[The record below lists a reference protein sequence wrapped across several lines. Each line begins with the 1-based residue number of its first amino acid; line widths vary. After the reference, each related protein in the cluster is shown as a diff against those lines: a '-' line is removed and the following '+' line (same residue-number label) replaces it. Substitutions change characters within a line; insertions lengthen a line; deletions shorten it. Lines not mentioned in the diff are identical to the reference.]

1 MVNTNKNIS
10 HHIISWYNGNK
21 RLLPFR
27 DTKDPYKIWLSEV
40 MLQQTK
46 VSTVLPYY
54 EKWIIKYPTIKSLYN
69 ANLDTLLKLW
79 EGLGYYSRC
88 NNFYK
93 SIKIIC
99 DYHNGK
105 IPSDKT
111 TFLSLPGVGDY
122 TASAVLSI
130 AFNKPYPVIDGNVKR
145 VLSRMLGIRRITNY
159 NKKRMVKFLKSIIH
173 NKNPGDFNQGM
184 MEIGSLICKPL
195 NPCCHKCPLNNYCYS
210 FKKGTPEN
218 YPLKVKPKPKPHY
231 KVVVA
236 IIWNN
241 KKFYIQKRNYNKMLG
256 GLWEFP
262 GGKIEDAENAE
273 AGLIRKIYEECG
285 VSIIILKKAGS
296 IKHAYSH
303 YRLTLHCYFCKL
315 TNHTLKENLKRKW
328 ISIKQIKNYSFPKA
342 NHKLFQLL
350 ESKNWYV

>member
-1 MVNTNKNIS
+1 MINTNKKFGDQVVL
-10 HHIISWYNGNK
+10 WYNINK

-27 DTKDPYKIWLSEV
+27 NTKDPYKIWLSEI
-40 MLQQTK
+40 MLQQTR

-54 EKWIIKYPTIKSLYN
+54 EKWINKFPTVKSLSHS
-69 ANLDTLLKLW
+69 NLDTLLKLW
-79 EGLGYYSRC
+79 EGLGYYRRC

-99 DYHNGK
+99 DHHNGE
-105 IPSDKT
+105 IPSDKK

-145 VLSRMLGIRRITNY
+145 VLSRILGIKRITIY
-159 NKKRMVKFLKSIIH
+159 NKNRMINFLESTIH
-173 NKNPGDFNQGM
+173 NKSPGDFNQGM

-195 NPCCHKCPLNNYCYS
+195 NPLCYKCPLKGYCYS
-210 FKKGTPEN
+210 FKKGVPEN
-218 YPLKVKPKPKPHY
+218 YPLKAIPKSKPHY

-236 IIWNN
+236 IIWKN
-241 KKFYIQKRNYNKMLG
+241 KKFYIQKRNLNKMLG

-262 GGKIEDAENAE
+262 GGKIDHGENAE
-273 AGLIRKIYEECG
+273 SGLIRKTYEECG
-285 VSIIILKKAGS
+285 ASVIILKKVGS

-303 YRLTLHCYFCKL
+303 YRMTLHCYFCKQK
-315 TNHTLKENLKRKW
+315 NHILKENFKGKW
-328 ISIKQIKNYSFPKA
+328 ISKKDIKDYSFPKA
-342 NHKLFQLL
+342 NHKLFQHLA
-350 ESKNWYV
+350 SNNWYA